1 MSRGIILTKSGNFYI
16 TSDRPDK
23 SQCGMFLVGDLA
35 TRGQVSVPINNIE
48 AVEFYDEYEI
58 ETFRLRHTELKAKVA
73 T

>member
-1 MSRGIILTKSGNFYI
+1 MRGIILTRTGRYYI

-35 TRGQVSVPINNIE
+35 TRGQVSVPIDNIE

-58 ETFRLRHTELKAKVA
+58 ETFRARYNELKAKVA
-73 T
+73 E